1 MRCSNVVKEPRR
13 TGALNHDPSD
23 SPMALMFDRLKAVSS
38 RTRDALRQAQA
49 QLAQAAGYG
58 LMNHH
63 IFTDYAERSLL
74 LQGRLAAR
82 TNPVERRIADLSEAE
97 FCVFSQWGE
106 DGIIEWLVAHVD
118 TPNARF
124 VEFGVETFR
133 EANCRFLM
141 QNRNWKGLV
150 LDGSEA
156 NMAALRTQ
164 PLFWKHHLETHF
176 CDAATADGALQA
188 ARLATTKMLC
198 RTTES
203 AIGSEAED
211 GGRTPPR

>member
-1 MRCSNVVKEPRR
+1 MMRCSNAVKKPRR

-23 SPMALMFDRLKAVSS
+23 SPMDLMFNRLKAVSS
-38 RTRDALRQAQA
+38 RTRDAFRQAQA

-63 IFTDYAERSLL
+63 TFTDYAERSLL

-82 TNPVERRIADLSEAE
+82 TNPVGRRIADLSEAE

-164 PLFWKHHLETHF
+164 PLFWKHHLETR
-176 CDAATADGALQA
+176 AAFVTAENINKL
-188 ARLATTKMLC
+188 
-198 RTTES
+198 
-203 AIGSEAED
+203 ISEA
-211 GGRTPPR
+211 GFAGPLGI